1 MSNYSLKKKVLNKP
15 MILLSMKDYLKENN
29 DCFQKNST
37 PWRSKAFSPEVLS
50 FVHETE
56 NITRQNEK
64 IPFSS
69 K

>member
-1 MSNYSLKKKVLNKP
+1 

-29 DCFQKNST
+29 DCFRKNST
-37 PWRSKAFSPEVLS
+37 PWRSKAFSPKVLS

>member
-1 MSNYSLKKKVLNKP
+1 

-29 DCFQKNST
+29 DCFRKNST
-37 PWRSKAFSPEVLS
+37 PWRSKAFSPKVFS